1 MDMVR
6 LSAATD
12 SVLRGIVDGSI
23 SMCDGL
29 AAAVRIAARA
39 QARQI
44 NEMITAAIERGDDHI
59 DLQAGGGKTWRVHIR
74 Q

>member
-1 MDMVR
+1 MGVER

-12 SVLRGIVDGSI
+12 SALRDIVDGSI
-23 SMCDGL
+23 QMRDGL
-29 AAAVRIAARA
+29 STALRIAARA
-39 QARQI
+39 QAQQI